1 MSGRL
6 QVKHAAYAQGSRTYS
21 QCLIAAY
28 AYCRRKVHRAHRAFP
43 WRWTSQENEMTAGLP
58 YLRRAIGLS
67 VHRRKALDVGCGSGG
82 RVINA
87 LLDGGFDVTGLDVS
101 QAMVGLAEQHHP
113 TVRFLRADICEWE
126 PEEQYDLIVAWG

>member
-1 MSGRL
+1 MTPTQIGRCYD
-6 QVKHAAYAQGSRTYS
+6 K
-21 QCLIAAY
+21 IAFWWA
-28 AYCRRKVHRAHRAFP
+28 
-43 WRWTSQENEMTAGLP
+43 SQENEMTAGLP